1 MNASATLPLLLLLST
16 ATGPTVSHVF
26 STPGPKSVT
35 LQVCSSSGQCS
46 SVTKN
51 LVVLDPRPTIA
62 NMSVPAL
69 VGSAEPFVSLS
80 AVLGGRPPLVSAW
93 TVTGP
98 QGTATLAGT
107 PAAWV
112 PDSLGLRQVR
122 LRLTNPAGI
131 ITAGPLPLSVVAS
144 SFADVSPTHWAWA
157 SIELLAANGI
167 TSGCA
172 SLAFCPEGEVTRA
185 QMAVFLIRAVH
196 GAAYVPP
203 PATGTRFNDVSANYW
218 AAAFIEQLAADGITS
233 GCGLDNFCPELPVP
247 RAQAA
252 VLLLRALRG
261 PLYTPP
267 PASGVLFRDVP
278 STYWAAAWIEELAR
292 QGITSGCGAGL
303 FCPELPVNRA
313 QMAVFLT
320 RTFNLTH
327 RPVPS
332 LFQAVLC
339 SPSSCT
345 YPAGLPLQFFLQ
357 VTGGLP
363 ETYEYDWNGD
373 GTWDEAATAPV
384 HFHAY
389 ALAGTYRPRV
399 RLKRGTWTSPI
410 LSHAPIMVRSVSA
423 SEAPPVPTGLSAVYT
438 GLQAPSSSAD
448 PPGTLWRE
456 AFALRATSQHHRGF
470 VVYLSLDGGASRP
483 AAVLPAIPSGI
494 NLLTPYLRSG
504 STASV
509 YLVAFSESGLSLPS
523 NGLALPHP

>member
-1 MNASATLPLLLLLST
+1 MNTSATLPLLLLLST
-16 ATGPTVSHVF
+16 STGPTVTHVF

-35 LQVCSSSGQCS
+35 LEVCSSSGQCS
-46 SVTKN
+46 SITKN
-51 LVVLDPRPTIA
+51 VVVLDPRPAIA
-62 NMSVPAL
+62 NVSVPAL

-80 AVLGGRPPLVSAW
+80 AVLGGRPPLISAW

-98 QGTATLAGT
+98 QGTVTLTGT

-131 ITAGPLPLSVVAS
+131 ITAGPLPLSVVPS
-144 SFADVSPTHWAWA
+144 SFADVSPTQWAWS

-172 SLAFCPEGEVTRA
+172 SLSFCPEGEVTRA

-196 GAAYVPP
+196 GAAFVPP
-203 PATGTRFNDVSANYW
+203 PATGTRFNDVPANYW
-218 AAAFIEQLAADGITS
+218 AAAFIEQLAADGITT
-233 GCGLDNFCPELPVP
+233 GCGLGGFCPELPVS

-261 PLYTPP
+261 PLYIPP
-267 PASGVLFRDVP
+267 PASGTLFTDIP
-278 STYWAAAWIEELAR
+278 STYWAAAWVEELAR
-292 QGITSGCGAGL
+292 QGITSGCGDRL
-303 FCPELPVNRA
+303 FCPEFAVNRA
-313 QMAVFLT
+313 QMAVFLA

-327 RPVPS
+327 RPAAA

-339 SPSSCT
+339 TPSSCT
-345 YPAGLPLQFFLQ
+345 YPAGLPLQFLIQ

-373 GTWDEAATAPV
+373 GTWDETATAPV
-384 HFHAY
+384 HFHTY
-389 ALAGTYRPRV
+389 TLAGTYRPRV
-399 RLKRGTWTSPI
+399 RLKRGIWTSPV
-410 LSHAPIMVRSVSA
+410 LAHTPIMVRSVSP
-423 SEAPPVPTGLSAVYT
+423 SEAPPAPTGLSAVYI
-438 GLQAPSSSAD
+438 GVQAPSSSAD

-456 AFALRATSQHHRGF
+456 AFALRATSQRHRGF
-470 VVYLSLDGGASRP
+470 VVYLSIDGGASRP
-483 AAVLPAIPSGI
+483 TAVLPATPSGI
-494 NLLTPYLRSG
+494 NFLTPYLRSG
-504 STASV
+504 SIASV
-509 YLVAFSESGLSLPS
+509 YLVAFNESGFSLPS

>member
-1 MNASATLPLLLLLST
+1 MTASATLPLLLLLST
-16 ATGPTVSHVF
+16 STGPVVPHVF
-26 STPGPKSVT
+26 TTPGPKSVT
-35 LQVCSSSGQCS
+35 LQVCSSPGQCS

-62 NMSVPAL
+62 SMSVPAL

-93 TVTGP
+93 TVAGP
-98 QGTATLAGT
+98 QGTATLTGSS
-107 PAAWV
+107 AAWV

-122 LRLTNPAGI
+122 LRLTNPAGL
-131 ITAGPLPLSVVAS
+131 ITAGPLPLSVVPS
-144 SFADVSPTHWAWA
+144 SFADVSPTHWGWA

-185 QMAVFLIRAVH
+185 QMAVFLTRAVH
-196 GAAYVPP
+196 GQGFVPP
-203 PATGTRFNDVSANYW
+203 PATGTRFDDVPANYW

-233 GCGLDNFCPELPVP
+233 GCGLDIFCPELPLP

-267 PASGVLFRDVP
+267 PASGTLFTDVP
-278 STYWAAAWIEELAR
+278 PTYWAAAWIEDLAR
-292 QGITSGCGAGL
+292 QGITSGCGAAL
-303 FCPELPVNRA
+303 FCPELSVNRA
-313 QMAVFLT
+313 QMAVFLAH
-320 RTFNLTH
+320 TFNLTH
-327 RPVPS
+327 RPAPA

-339 SPSSCT
+339 PPSSCT
-345 YPAGLPLQFFLQ
+345 YPAGLPLQFLIQ
-357 VTGGLP
+357 VTRGLP

-373 GTWDEAATAPV
+373 GTWDETATAPV

-399 RLKRGTWTSPI
+399 RLRHGTWTSPV
-410 LSHAPIMVRSVSA
+410 LAHAPITVRSVSI
-423 SEAPPVPTGLSAVYT
+423 SGAPPVPTGLSAAYIGV
-438 GLQAPSSSAD
+438 QAPTHAD

-456 AFALRATSQHHRGF
+456 AYALWAMSQGHRGF
-470 VVYLSLDGGASRP
+470 VVYLSISGGPSRP
-483 AAVLPAIPSGI
+483 AAFLPATPSGV
-494 NLLTPYLRSG
+494 NLLSPYLRSG
-504 STASV
+504 LAAAVYFEAFNDSGISLSSSV
-509 YLVAFSESGLSLPS
+509 I
-523 NGLALPHP
+523 ALPHP